1 MKTQPVRVPA
11 GATVCVQQDG
21 SLSGASGRE
30 EREEREDPEEEEG
43 EVVVLER
50 DELAASVIDRETNN

>member
-1 MKTQPVRVPA
+1 M
-11 GATVCVQQDG
+11 VCVQQDG
-21 SLSGASGRE
+21 SLSGVGGRE
-30 EREEREDPEEEEG
+30 EREEREDSEEEEG